1 MHVAVDVNACNICI
15 DMDEQV
21 MGEGWGVGDDDD
33 GGDEIV
39 VWSATGCEWLQSV
52 MLARMLTVW
61 VTLGACWVAG
71 TAVAGG

>member
-39 VWSATGCEWLQSV
+39 VWSATGCEWLRSV
-52 MLARMLTVW
+52 MLARMFPNICVVYS
-61 VTLGACWVAG
+61 VTARKNF
-71 TAVAGG
+71 